1 MQCREDILTRE
12 VTNPRSRDWSPSL
25 EFNSCGGCT
34 PPERGIKPKTKR
46 LMSPRRPGSVS
57 CPVLQGLLDT
67 LDYFHLFLWVHLQE
81 LLEISGMCALW
92 ISVLEIFQLMTLRM
106 RQVATPLCQPGVRRT
121 RCRAPSRFLFFSHWV
136 WDPSILERTV
146 VKRFVCGKSPKC
158 QRGTGRDVILQP
170 LCPKATNLFPVSAFP
185 SALRSCRVH
194 AITYVKAWPV
204 PLPDIW
210 QDHYSSRI
218 WEGAGYNLLI
228 RREEN
233 LTDSLEASLRPCSK

>member
-34 PPERGIKPKTKR
+34 PPERGIKPETKR

-92 ISVLEIFQLMTLRM
+92 ISVLEIFQLVTLRM

-121 RCRAPSRFLFFSHWV
+121 RCRAPSRFLFFFSLGLGPKHSGEDSCEEICLW
-136 WDPSILERTV
+136 
-146 VKRFVCGKSPKC
+146 KRSKMPKRDREGCYFAAPLSKSYKSLPCFCFSLSSPLLPGACNHVCESLACAPARHTAGPLLKPHM
-158 QRGTGRDVILQP
+158 GRSRLQF
-170 LCPKATNLFPVSAFP
+170 A
-185 SALRSCRVH
+185 
-194 AITYVKAWPV
+194 
-204 PLPDIW
+204 D
-210 QDHYSSRI
+210 
-218 WEGAGYNLLI
+218 
-228 RREEN
+228 
-233 LTDSLEASLRPCSK
+233 

>member
-34 PPERGIKPKTKR
+34 PPERGIKPETKR

-67 LDYFHLFLWVHLQE
+67 LDYFHLFLWIHLQE

-92 ISVLEIFQLMTLRM
+92 ISVLEIFQLVTLRM
-106 RQVATPLCQPGVRRT
+106 RQVTTPLCQPGVRRT
-121 RCRAPSRFLFFSHWV
+121 RCRAQSRFLFFSHWV

-146 VKRFVCGKSPKC
+146 VKRFVCGKGPKC

-204 PLPDIW
+204 PLPDIR

-233 LTDSLEASLRPCSK
+233 PTDSLEAGLRPCSK